1 MKIPPKKLVIY
12 QSKDGAIAFR
22 GNFEHEE
29 SVVWGSL
36 NQIAQLF
43 GRDKSVISRH
53 IRNIFKSG
61 ELDKVAT
68 VAKIATVQKEG
79 KRKVTREIEYY
90 NLDVIL
96 SVGYRVDSKVAIAFR
111 KWATKTLKQHL
122 IKGYT
127 INKKTLK
134 HNYQEFLRAVEDIKF
149 LVKDNRKVGADDVL
163 KLIKSF
169 SATWF
174 NLESQIKSTA

>member
-1 MKIPPKKLVIY
+1 MKTPPKKLAIY
-12 QSKDGAIAFR
+12 QTKDGAIAFR
-22 GNFEHEE
+22 GDFEREE
-29 SVVWGSL
+29 NMVWGNL

-61 ELDKVAT
+61 ELDKSAT
-68 VAKIATVQKEG
+68 VAKIATVQTEG
-79 KRKVTREIEYY
+79 KRKMTREIEYY

-122 IKGYT
+122 TKGYT
-127 INKKTLK
+127 INKKALK
-134 HNYQEFLRAVEDIKF
+134 RNYQEFLQAVDDIK
-149 LVKDNRKVGADDVL
+149 LLAKGNYKVGADDVL
-163 KLIKSF
+163 ELIKAF

-174 NLESQIKSTA
+174 NLESYDK